1 MSQHLNTLSIGDTM
15 DVRGPSGKVTYLGQG
30 KVRVKLPGKP
40 EQMRHAT
47 DIGLIAGGTG
57 GCHVISVTRHVT

>member
-57 GCHVISVTRHVT
+57 GYHVISVTSHVT